1 VHQFSAEHLVVLA
14 LTAAAIVV
22 AIKAPKALPPKV
34 LAVVIGGIVTVTT
47 ASRTPRPHRSRS

>member
-1 VHQFSAEHLVVLA
+1 MTRRGRTVTAWLSAVVLLVA
-14 LTAAAIVV
+14 LGMIGAAM
-22 AIKAPKALPPKV
+22 